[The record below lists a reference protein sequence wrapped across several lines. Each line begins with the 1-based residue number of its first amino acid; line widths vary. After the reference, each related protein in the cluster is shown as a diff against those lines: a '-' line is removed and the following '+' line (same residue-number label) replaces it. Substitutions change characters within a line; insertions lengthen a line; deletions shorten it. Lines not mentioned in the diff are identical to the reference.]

1 MSSPDS
7 EHTPNTDYPSHLED
21 GEVKDHTSS
30 EKSQPRNI
38 SPQIPSIPLIP
49 VDRNP
54 NLKELVKQYGKNLTL
69 LVVGLIA
76 VYIAKD
82 QLSTSSE
89 EGRRLAEALTPTV
102 TQAILAGDTETDV
115 LDIDQGNGD
124 FETIESTPTPSQTP
138 SQTPSLIPSA
148 TSTPTE
154 TPSATA
160 TPTIEATSTPT
171 PTAEIKDIT
180 QIEIFKNATENKDES
195 PYLNNTSIA
204 FHKGV
209 VKFVLENLKAIS
221 LLPEE
226 KIKEVIEQNR
236 LFQIFWKTPDGGVKL
251 GWDNPERVD
260 SDFDSLGLGFEHTD
274 PEALEAANTYFQG
287 HLNEISIQGQ
297 SETVLNKKNLDPT
310 KLIVPGK
317 DGLHRSVV
325 HTDSFNTL
333 QIGIDTT
340 IAGVLMKLDPKM
352 SLEKALYEAAII
364 RNNLVLRLLSSIDGY
379 VPYYVI
385 DESGYLQVASQ
396 PLMRPGRTCR
406 LDLAPSYD
414 DSRSEQ
420 QPTPVE
426 VPFVEVAGDTQRHR
440 EIALDDPESFILVV
454 DMNQL
459 APNWASM
466 SDAERRAAIAE
477 ASTAEI
483 ITSPSQERTVIEI
496 SGSYELGAANNGI
509 HNPEDGSVDNP
520 LRPCGPAQA
529 KPQAPAV
536 MPSAAP
542 PVQEIPAEEYRPPV
556 PPTSESQPTHT
567 PVAPT
572 NTPEKVAEPTK
583 KSVLPDITNEQ
594 PTIEPTQQ
602 SDEQTDEAPGG
613 IAINPNKI
621 TGTKIPKSSRVWEN
635 NLSVWN
641 NNRS

>member
-21 GEVKDHTSS
+21 GGTDQEVKVHTSS
-30 EKSQPRNI
+30 EKSQPRDI

-54 NLKELVKQYGKNLTL
+54 NLKELVKQYGKNLAL

-76 VYIAKD
+76 GYIAKD

-115 LDIDQGNGD
+115 LDINQGNGD

-209 VKFVLENLKAIS
+209 VKFVRENLKAMS
-221 LLPEE
+221 LLPKE
-226 KIKEVIEQNR
+226 KIKEVFEQNR
-236 LFQIFWKTPDGGVKL
+236 LLQIFWETPDGGVKL
-251 GWDNPERVD
+251 GWNNPERVD

-274 PEALEAANTYFQG
+274 PKALEAANDYFQS
-287 HLNEISIQGQ
+287 HLEERFIHGQ
-297 SETVLNKKNLDPT
+297 LETVLNKQNLDPT
-310 KLIVPGK
+310 ILIVPGK

-333 QIGIDTT
+333 QIGIDTAF
-340 IAGVLMKLDPKM
+340 AGVLMKLDPQM
-352 SLEKALYEAAII
+352 SLEEALYEAAII
-364 RNNLVLRLLSSIDGY
+364 RNNLLLRFLSSIDGY

-385 DESGYLQVASQ
+385 DENGYLQIASQ

-406 LDLAPSYD
+406 FDLAPSYD

-420 QPTPVE
+420 QPTLVE
-426 VPFVEVAGDTQRHR
+426 VPFVKVTGDEQPHGV
-440 EIALDDPESFILVV
+440 IALDDPESFILVV
-454 DMNQL
+454 DIHQL
-459 APNWASM
+459 ALNWASM
-466 SDAERRAAIAE
+466 SDAEKRAAITE

-542 PVQEIPAEEYRPPV
+542 PVQEIPAEEYRPPTTQV
-556 PPTSESQPTHT
+556 TSEPQPT
-567 PVAPT
+567 PR
-572 NTPEKVAEPTK
+572 PEEH
-583 KSVLPDITNEQ
+583 KSPDE
-594 PTIEPTQQ
+594 
-602 SDEQTDEAPGG
+602 DEARGG
-613 IAINPNKI
+613 YEDDTTNRDEPVDEEVP
-621 TGTKIPKSSRVWEN
+621 TPKPLPTAPPAEATPFGDW
-635 NLSVWN
+635 
-641 NNRS
+641 

>member
-21 GEVKDHTSS
+21 GGTDQEVKVHTSS
-30 EKSQPRNI
+30 EKSQPRDI

-54 NLKELVKQYGKNLTL
+54 NLKELVKQYGKNLAL

-76 VYIAKD
+76 GYIAKD

-115 LDIDQGNGD
+115 LDINQGNGD

-209 VKFVLENLKAIS
+209 VKFVRENLKAMS
-221 LLPEE
+221 LLPKE
-226 KIKEVIEQNR
+226 KIKEVFEQNR
-236 LFQIFWKTPDGGVKL
+236 LLQIFWETPDGGVKL
-251 GWDNPERVD
+251 GWNNPERVD

-274 PEALEAANTYFQG
+274 PKALEAANDYFQS
-287 HLNEISIQGQ
+287 HLEERFIHGQ
-297 SETVLNKKNLDPT
+297 LETVLNKQNLDPT
-310 KLIVPGK
+310 ILIVPGK

-333 QIGIDTT
+333 QIGIDTAF
-340 IAGVLMKLDPKM
+340 AGVLMKLDPQM
-352 SLEKALYEAAII
+352 SLEEALYEAAII
-364 RNNLVLRLLSSIDGY
+364 RNNLLLRFLSSIDGY

-385 DESGYLQVASQ
+385 DENGYLQIASQ

-406 LDLAPSYD
+406 FDLAPSYD

-420 QPTPVE
+420 QPTLVE
-426 VPFVEVAGDTQRHR
+426 VPFVKVTGDEQPHGV
-440 EIALDDPESFILVV
+440 IALDDPESFILVV
-454 DMNQL
+454 DIHQL
-459 APNWASM
+459 ALNWASM
-466 SDAERRAAIAE
+466 SDAEKRAAITE

-520 LRPCGPAQA
+520 LRPCGPAQE

-542 PVQEIPAEEYRPPV
+542 PVQEIPAEEYRPPTTQV
-556 PPTSESQPTHT
+556 TSEPQPT
-567 PVAPT
+567 PR
-572 NTPEKVAEPTK
+572 PEEH
-583 KSVLPDITNEQ
+583 KSPDE
-594 PTIEPTQQ
+594 
-602 SDEQTDEAPGG
+602 DEARGG
-613 IAINPNKI
+613 YEDDTTNRDEPVDEEVP
-621 TGTKIPKSSRVWEN
+621 TPKPLPTAPPAEATPFGDW
-635 NLSVWN
+635 
-641 NNRS
+641 

>member
-7 EHTPNTDYPSHLED
+7 EHTPNTDYLSHLEGGGTD
-21 GEVKDHTSS
+21 QKVEVHTSS
-30 EKSQPRNI
+30 EKSQPRDI

-54 NLKELVKQYGKNLTL
+54 NLKELVKQYGKNLAL

-76 VYIAKD
+76 GYIAKD

-115 LDIDQGNGD
+115 LDIDEGNGD

-209 VKFVLENLKAIS
+209 VKFVRENLKAIS

-226 KIKEVIEQNR
+226 KIKEVFEQNR
-236 LFQIFWKTPDGGVKL
+236 LIQIFLKTPDGGVKL

-287 HLNEISIQGQ
+287 HLDEISIQGQ

-310 KLIVPGK
+310 KLIVPGD

-325 HTDSFNTL
+325 HGEGFNGL
-333 QIGIDTT
+333 QVGMDTT
-340 IAGVLMKLDPKM
+340 IAGVLMKLDPQM

-364 RNNLVLRLLSSIDGY
+364 RNNLLLRFLSSIDGY

-385 DESGYLQVASQ
+385 DENGNLQIASQ

-406 LDLAPSYD
+406 FDLAPSYD

-420 QPTPVE
+420 QPTLVE
-426 VPFVEVAGDTQRHR
+426 VPFVKVTGDEQRHR
-440 EIALDDPESFILVV
+440 EIALDDPASFIFVV
-454 DMNQL
+454 NINKLTADW
-459 APNWASM
+459 PNM
-466 SDAERRAAIAE
+466 SDAERRAAIANV
-477 ASTAEI
+477 STAEF
-483 ITSPSQERTVIEI
+483 ITSPSPKRTVTGI
-496 SGSYELGAANNGI
+496 SGTYELGMVNNGV
-509 HNPEDGSVDNP
+509 HNPEKGSVDNP
-520 LRPCGPAQA
+520 LRPCGPAQPIV
-529 KPQAPAV
+529 KTQAPV
-536 MPSAAP
+536 IVPPSVP
-542 PVQEIPAEEYRPPV
+542 PVQQMPTEEYHPPA
-556 PPTSESQPTHT
+556 T
-567 PVAPT
+567 PT
-572 NTPEKVAEPTK
+572 NTPEKVAGPDEEPVPT
-583 KSVLPDITNEQ
+583 DITNEQ
-594 PTIEPTQQ
+594 PTIQPTQQ

-613 IAINPNKI
+613 IAINPKI